1 MVLIPLLQ
9 VICTAVVL
17 VYAEPEETCR
27 IIQFVRK
34 VNEKALEGHTIATI
48 NSNNVDFCEIQCF
61 LNHDC
66 VSYNFGP
73 TEDNADTYV
82 CELSN
87 STDNKRLKPKAMY
100 VYSET
105 EDSCRSNPCLNNGK
119 CQYGFTVKTFRC
131 LCTVGFTGELCD
143 RGK

>member
-1 MVLIPLLQ
+1 MVF
-9 VICTAVVL
+9 A
-17 VYAEPEETCR
+17 ETCR

-34 VNEKALEGHTIATI
+34 VNEKALEGHTITTI
-48 NSNNVDFCEIQCF
+48 NANKVDFCETRCF

-73 TEDNADTYV
+73 SEDNDDTYV
-82 CELSN
+82 CELNN

-105 EDSCRSNPCLNNGK
+105 K
-119 CQYGFTVKTFRC
+119 
-131 LCTVGFTGELCD
+131 VGCYSHSVLLQDFC
-143 RGK
+143 